1 MLKTPLTNVDSSTSF
16 TLNFSSASLV
26 AQAVLSCSITLSA
39 VNPGVVIR
47 FERGTIKIGAPI
59 YCPKGFTVEY
69 HGSNG
74 NLVREE
80 KQVFEYVGGGWH
92 FQADEV
98 ARCVRDGKK
107 ESSLWGHNKSLLEMG
122 IFDEVCF
129 QDRLL
134 HCEPRSLVLKVRRQG
149 GYQFPAGIERVV

>member
-16 TLNFSSASLV
+16 TLNFSSASLI
-26 AQAVLSCSITLSA
+26 AQAVLTCSITTNA
-39 VNPGVVIR
+39 TDPGVIIR

-59 YCPKGFTVEY
+59 YCPKTFAVEY

-80 KQVFEYVGGGWH
+80 KQVFNYVGGGWH

-98 ARCVRDGKK
+98 ARCVRDGRK
-107 ESSLWGHNKSLLEMG
+107 ESLLWGHNKSVLQMK
-122 IFDEVCF
+122 IFDEVRICSF
-129 QDRLL
+129 F
-134 HCEPRSLVLKVRRQG
+134 S
-149 GYQFPAGIERVV
+149 